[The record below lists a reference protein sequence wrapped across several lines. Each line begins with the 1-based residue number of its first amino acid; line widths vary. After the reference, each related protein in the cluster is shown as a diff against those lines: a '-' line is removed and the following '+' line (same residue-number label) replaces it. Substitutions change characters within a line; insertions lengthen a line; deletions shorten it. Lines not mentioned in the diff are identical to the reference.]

1 MQQNTRSTALRIR
14 EAGLKDLS
22 DMQRLECMCFDIEA
36 FSKFQLRYL
45 VTTPTGISLA
55 AEIDGKFAGFIIG
68 IINKNRYGTYGRIY
82 TLDVDTSFRG
92 KGTGTELTSA
102 LLERFKASGCE
113 KCFLEVRED
122 NDSAIA
128 LYHKLGFQNKH
139 IIPHYYAE
147 GIHAIKMRKDL

>member
-1 MQQNTRSTALRIR
+1 MQQNIGSAPVKIR
-14 EAGLKDLS
+14 EAGPKDLS
-22 DMQRLECMCFDIEA
+22 EMQRLERMCFDVEA

-68 IINKNRYGTYGRIY
+68 IINRNRYGTYGRIY

-92 KGTGTELTSA
+92 KGTGTELTKA
-102 LLERFKASGCE
+102 LLEKFRAVGCE

-122 NDSAIA
+122 NDNAIA
-128 LYHKLGFQNKH
+128 LYHKLGFENKH

-147 GIHAIKMRKDL
+147 NVHAIKMRKDL